1 MSNNKKQQK
10 MNNVKWFLK
19 EFAARITG
27 DDTTAKG
34 VKILR
39 GADSAL
45 RVKISSLEG
54 DLISAEDALERA
66 KEKEL
71 DALFNYDEPVTDRNQ
86 YLERLVHAQNNLT
99 IKEDEL
105 AALKEQITF
114 FKGKL
119 DKINEEIPE

>member
-27 DDTTAKG
+27 DNNTAKG
-34 VKILR
+34 LKILR

-86 YLERLVHAQNNLT
+86 YLERLVEAQNNLT

-105 AALKEQITF
+105 TALKEQIEF

-119 DKINEEIPE
+119 GKINQEVPE

>member
-1 MSNNKKQQK
+1 

-27 DDTTAKG
+27 DNNTAKG
-34 VKILR
+34 LKILR

-86 YLERLVHAQNNLT
+86 YLERLVEAQNNLT

-105 AALKEQITF
+105 TALKEQIEF

-119 DKINEEIPE
+119 GKINQEVPE